1 MSQHIIPV
9 RTYLIVFGV
18 LMGLLV
24 ATVAGAYAPLGHFHL
39 AIALLIAGLKA
50 VVIVLYFMHVRYS
63 SRLTWVF
70 SSAAVNWRADG
81 IRRNEEDVE
90 LVRLRGQRHKTI
102 AKVSAKR
109 SAKRVR
115 IAYCGDNLR
124 PRS

>member
-50 VVIVLYFMHVRYS
+50 LVIVLYFMHVRYS

-70 SSAAVNWRADG
+70 SSAAILWLAIMLFYSIGDYVT
-81 IRRNEEDVE
+81 
-90 LVRLRGQRHKTI
+90 RGWLDIEGK
-102 AKVSAKR
+102 
-109 SAKRVR
+109 
-115 IAYCGDNLR
+115 
-124 PRS
+124 